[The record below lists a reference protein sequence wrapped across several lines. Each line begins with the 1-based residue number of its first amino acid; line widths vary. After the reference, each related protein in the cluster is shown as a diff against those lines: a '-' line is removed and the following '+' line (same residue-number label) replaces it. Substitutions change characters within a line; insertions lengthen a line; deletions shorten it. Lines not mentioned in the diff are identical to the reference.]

1 MNIKKKIPAFFAGVA
16 STSLLLYYDEIKNT
30 NFYKL
35 KYLLYLIKLHKSG
48 KLNV

>member
-30 NFYKL
+30 VIPFILEAL
-35 KYLLYLIKLHKSG
+35 KNSNPKI
-48 KLNV
+48 